1 MDSISLNIDDGVARK
16 LEDRHI
22 LHADIIE
29 VLLHAEDAGAQ
40 FYNTGTG
47 HSLASLR
54 PRQITFWVEY
64 SKEEDGSYSIH
75 DAYCHR
81 LVVPG
86 VPGEGRQG
94 SSLADEFPVKG
105 GRM

>member
-1 MDSISLNIDDGVARK
+1 MDSISLNIDDSVARK
-16 LEDRHI
+16 LEDRQI

-40 FYNTGTG
+40 FYNTNTG

-64 SKEEDGSYSIH
+64 RKETDGSYSIY
-75 DAYCHR
+75 DAYSHR

-86 VPGEGRQG
+86 VPGEGRLG
-94 SSLADEFPVKG
+94 PSLFDEYPLKG